1 MEQNNENQKIE
12 ELTDEQLK
20 EVAGGNELE
29 VCKQKCKMRGYA
41 LGVAYVGGVSV
52 GLNGEV
58 NQCNSNQNTYNQC
71 IVDCESRYSG
81 Q

>member
-41 LGVAYVGGVSV
+41 PSVAYVP

-71 IVDCESRYSG
+71 IADCKSQYSG